1 MTTKPRGTTLPAYK
15 YIFPSEVAGEGIV
28 VTSDGATSSKDA
40 WSYKAASIAPKN
52 LSPLTA
58 ISPQGF
64 SIKGQNAS
72 ASYAATGGDVAVNP
86 GTGSVG
92 NTSGNL
98 VVADT
103 AGNGGAWNT
112 SHLVLGIY
120 HLWIDA
126 AGRLR
131 VKSSKPT
138 SDTDGTIV
146 GSQT

>member
-1 MTTKPRGTTLPAYK
+1 MTTRPKGSTLPVYK
-15 YIFPSEVAGEGIV
+15 YIFPSEVASGGLV
-28 VTSDGATSSKDA
+28 VTSDGFVGSKDA
-40 WSYKAASIAPKN
+40 WAYKAASVAPNN
-52 LSPLTA
+52 LAPLTA
-58 ISPQGF
+58 IPPQSF
-64 SIKGQNAS
+64 SLKGQNAS
-72 ASYAATGGDVAVNP
+72 GSYAATGGDVAVNP

>member
-1 MTTKPRGTTLPAYK
+1 MTTKPKSSTLPAYK
-15 YIFPSEVAGEGIV
+15 YIFPSEVAGEGMVI
-28 VTSDGATSSKDA
+28 TSDGSTSSKDA

-72 ASYAATGGDVAVNP
+72 GFYAATGGDITISP

-98 VVADT
+98 VIADT
-103 AGNGGAWNT
+103 AGNGGTWNT
-112 SHLVLGIY
+112 SHAVLGIY

-131 VKSSKPT
+131 IKSSRPT
-138 SDTDGTIV
+138 SDTDGAVV
-146 GSQT
+146 GSQA